1 MNRVPSATR
10 ALRILRHLATCSG
23 PVPASTIA
31 TDLDLPRSSVY
42 QLLEAM
48 AETGFVTH
56 LPEEHRWGLG
66 IAAFEV
72 GSAYLRHEPLER
84 LARPLL
90 RALSGRTGATAH
102 LGILHSADTLYLLKE
117 HPPHV
122 ATLITAVGV
131 RLPAHLTAS
140 GRVLM
145 SHLPRAQVRALYP
158 GRHSFVTRTG
168 LGPTTPSELR
178 EVLSRERRQGW
189 SSEEGQVTADFSSV
203 AAAAFDH
210 NATPVAAIGLTVPS
224 SHPVA
229 LSALAADARAVAQEL
244 TRCLSGRRPGHRRA
258 ARTRAEPGHDRSRP
272 L

>member
-1 MNRVPSATR
+1 MNRVPAATR

-23 PVPASTIA
+23 PVPATAIA
-31 TDLDLPRSSVY
+31 ADLDLPRSSVY
-42 QLLEAM
+42 QLLETM
-48 AETGFVTH
+48 AEDGFVTH

-66 IAAFEV
+66 IAAFEI
-72 GSAYLRHEPLER
+72 GSAYMRHEPLER

-90 RALSGRTGATAH
+90 RELTEKTGATAH

-140 GRVLM
+140 GRALM
-145 SHLPRAQVRALYP
+145 CHLPRVQVRALYP
-158 GRHSFVTRTG
+158 DRDSFVARTG
-168 LGPTTPSELR
+168 LGPTTPGELR
-178 EVLSRERRQGW
+178 EVLSQERRQGW
-189 SSEEGQVTADFSSV
+189 SSEQGQVTSGFSSV

-224 SHPVA
+224 THPVP
-229 LSALAADARAVAQEL
+229 LTALAEDARAVAREL
-244 TRCLSGRRPGHRRA
+244 TRRLSGRRPGRRRG
-258 ARTRAEPGHDRSRP
+258 ART
-272 L
+272 